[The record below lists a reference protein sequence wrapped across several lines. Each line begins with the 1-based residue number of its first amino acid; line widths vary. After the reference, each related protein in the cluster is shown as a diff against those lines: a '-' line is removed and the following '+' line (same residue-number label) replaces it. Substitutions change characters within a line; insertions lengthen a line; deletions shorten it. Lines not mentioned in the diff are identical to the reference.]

1 MCLKQE
7 NPMKFRSPIGLRSR
21 SLRVFTACLLSFLL
35 VMMPLAQVA
44 AAGNRGRGSGVR
56 NQSSENKKAAAENV
70 SVDPSLPG
78 PVPIALAPAIVATM
92 DDGLPAAT
100 TVAPGG
106 TINYTVNIRN
116 NGVNSPA
123 DDATSVVFNNT
134 IDSPTTLVAGSAMA
148 AFSDRYNTI
157 GNVQISV
164 PDGSTD
170 LLGNDFNLASGNNTG
185 MTATAETKSSTQCPA
200 CNNVTINA
208 NGSFTYNP
216 AVGFSGTDTF
226 TYTAHSGT
234 STATETVTITVANE
248 IWFINNNA
256 GACSANCDGRLSN

>member
-1 MCLKQE
+1 
-7 NPMKFRSPIGLRSR
+7 
-21 SLRVFTACLLSFLL
+21 
-35 VMMPLAQVA
+35 MPTVQLA
-44 AAGNRGRGSGVR
+44 AATRIGESRLKPAHSQVEPEVSDRA
-56 NQSSENKKAAAENV
+56 SETNA
-70 SVDPSLPG
+70 SIDPPDPSLPA
-78 PVPIALAPAIVATM
+78 PVPVPLAPSIVATM

-123 DDATSVVFNNT
+123 DDALNVVFNNT
-134 IDSPTTLVAGSAMA
+134 IDSHTTLVAGSAMVA
-148 AFSDRYNTI
+148 VSDKYNTI

-164 PDGSTD
+164 PDGATD
-170 LLGNDFNLASGNNTG
+170 LLGNDFNLATGNNTG
-185 MTATAETKSSTQCPA
+185 MTATAETKSSAQCAA

-234 STATETVTITVANE
+234 STATETVTITVANK
-248 IWFINNNA
+248 I
-256 GACSANCDGRLSN
+256 